1 MDTAYLQLL
10 LSLVSTAEVQGIEI
24 HISQRSEA
32 MEKHPDR
39 LRRTFRKRGGRCV
52 MSKSILIVDDAN
64 TIRQLLSMTLRNA
77 GCDVVE
83 ACDGQDGLTKLKGT
97 SVNMIF
103 TDLNMPV
110 MNGIEFIKA
119 VKSQPQFKFV
129 PIVMLTTE
137 SEESKKRE
145 GQAAGAKAWII
156 KPFRPEQIVAVM
168 KKIIG

>member
-1 MDTAYLQLL
+1 
-10 LSLVSTAEVQGIEI
+10 
-24 HISQRSEA
+24 
-32 MEKHPDR
+32 
-39 LRRTFRKRGGRCV
+39 

-64 TIRQLLSMTLRNA
+64 TVRQLLSMTLRNA
-77 GCDVVE
+77 GCNVVE
-83 ACDGQDGLTKLKGT
+83 ACDGQDGLTKLKAN

-110 MNGIEFIKA
+110 MNGLEFIKA
-119 VKSQPQFKFV
+119 VKSLPQFKFV

-156 KPFRPEQIVAVM
+156 KPFKPETIVAVM